1 MMRLTYDPGTGDL
14 TVWEKD
20 IDEFA
25 VPNGDEPLLIWM
37 LRELEER
44 GAYFKLESIK

>member
-1 MMRLTYDPGTGDL
+1 MMRLTYDAGTGGL

-25 VPNGDEPLLIWM
+25 VPNGEEPLLIWM
-37 LRELEER
+37 LRELQAR
-44 GAYFKLESIK
+44 GAYFKLESI